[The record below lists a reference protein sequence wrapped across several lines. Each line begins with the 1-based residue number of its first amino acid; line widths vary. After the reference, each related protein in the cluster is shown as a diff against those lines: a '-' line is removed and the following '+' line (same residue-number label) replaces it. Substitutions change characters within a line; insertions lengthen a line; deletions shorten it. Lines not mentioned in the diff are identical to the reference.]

1 MINNAD
7 ATTTNR
13 FSTISS
19 ISIAGTG
26 VNTGR
31 VRVYANDIL
40 TSIANS
46 QIPASGGNL
55 VLTGANFQND
65 SVVGVGALQATSNQK
80 FTITSGNNYYSLQN
94 TGDDLDPVVF
104 TTPIPRDTTAGLK
117 VSTNSCLLY
126 TSPSPRDS

>member
-1 MINNAD
+1 MSVINNAA

-19 ISIAGTG
+19 IAISGSG

-31 VRVYANDIL
+31 VEVYASDIL
-40 TSIANS
+40 TRIANS
-46 QIPASGGNL
+46 QIPTSGGNL

-65 SVVGVGALQATSNQK
+65 SVVGVGALQTTSNQK
-80 FTITSGNNYYSLQN
+80 FTITSSSNYYSLQN

-104 TTPIPRDTTAGLK
+104 TTNPKRYYSGFK
-117 VSTNSCLLY
+117 S
-126 TSPSPRDS
+126 